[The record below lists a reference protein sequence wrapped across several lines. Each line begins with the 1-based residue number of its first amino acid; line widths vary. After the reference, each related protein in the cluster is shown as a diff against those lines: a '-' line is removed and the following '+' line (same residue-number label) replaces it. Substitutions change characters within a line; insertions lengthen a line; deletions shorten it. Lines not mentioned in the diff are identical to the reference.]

1 MLAGLFSER
10 QFFQKHESCKFK
22 AILLILFGRFRRF
35 VFFSKQVDLLLFVCV
50 FVSLFVLFSS
60 LLGNL
65 TISSTPSENVPSDM
79 CVQ

>member
-1 MLAGLFSER
+1 MKVVNLKLFYSFYLVDFVGLY
-10 QFFQKHESCKFK
+10 
-22 AILLILFGRFRRF
+22 
-35 VFFSKQVDLLLFVCV
+35 FFSKQVDLLLFVCV